1 MGNRT
6 FNRVLALAII
16 LLILASCDFQDGK
29 EGRSF
34 SNLSLLESIEL
45 DKPYLRFQFEDES
58 FYTYDFSTK
67 QIILLNQDFEELKSL
82 GSQGDG
88 PKENLLVRDYFILD
102 EDRVG
107 LFDVEKNTYKIQD
120 FEDSVYF
127 YHKFSKNIQKGAL
140 INDHEVVIG
149 SFGNHVKLEFDIFDF
164 KTNEYSPIQKVNDF
178 FSEENS
184 GLIYE
189 GQLKVENGKMYFMS
203 YFSSFWFIYD
213 LKDGTVKSG
222 TYWFEYENP
231 KVLDLGGAVMLDN
244 APELFYD
251 SFFFKN
257 QIVIITNF
265 GDKEFPDQRIL
276 DFYSLDDFEY
286 IKSIPLPNLNEATPS
301 EGFHINENKIGIR
314 YEDKLYFFELN

>member
-1 MGNRT
+1 MMI
-6 FNRVLALAII
+6 AA
-16 LLILASCDFQDGK
+16 CDFEGK
-29 EGRSF
+29 SKGRNF
-34 SNLSLLESIEL
+34 SNLTLLDSIEL
-45 DKPYLRFQFEDES
+45 DKPYLRFQFKNES

-102 EDRVG
+102 ENKVG

-127 YHKFSKNIQKGAL
+127 YHKFSKDIQKGAL

-149 SFGNHVKLEFDIFDF
+149 SFGNHVKLEFDISNLN
-164 KTNEYSPIQKVNDF
+164 TNEYSPIKQVNDF

-189 GQLKVENGKMYFMS
+189 GQLKVRNDKMYFMS

-213 LKDGTVKSG
+213 LKDGNVKSG

-231 KVLDLGGAVMLDN
+231 KVLDLGGAVMLEN

-251 SFFFKN
+251 SFFFKD
-257 QIVIITNF
+257 QIVLISNF

-286 IKSIPLPNLNEATPS
+286 IKSIPLPNLNDAIPDG
-301 EGFHINENKIGIR
+301 GFHIKRNKIGIR
-314 YEDKLYFFELN
+314 YEDRLYFFELN